1 MSTQSSS
8 PDLDQL
14 PPAMPLHTLIIMLLA
29 VALGAFAA
37 AIVLPNWLPGLSQSL
52 LGANPKRTG
61 ICRAPARWWRMACC
75 GCRWRSG
82 LIITNKLARVWP
94 GGPIAFD
101 LHQFASLMGLAFAL
115 FHALILMGDKY
126 INYDLAQVLVP
137 FNSIGYKPVWVG
149 LGQIGFYLLAI
160 VGLSFYVR
168 KRLGNRTWRLDS
180 LSQFPHLRAGACCTA
195 SSPAR
200 TPPCWR
206 FASSIGS
213 RAQSLLFLLGLPHP
227 HHQVRCQETG
237 TRALLSRSLDFY
249 SSAPGLQQSRGL
261 FHTQI

>member
-1 MSTQSSS
+1 MSTQSS
-8 PDLDQL
+8 PDLDSL
-14 PPAMPLHTLIIMLLA
+14 PPAMPLHTLIVMLLA

-52 LGANPKRTG
+52 LGSEPKAYWYLS
-61 ICRAPARWWRMACC
+61 RASALVAYGLLWLSMAL
-75 GCRWRSG
+75 G
-82 LIITNKLARVWP
+82 LLITNKLARLWP

-137 FNSIGYKPVWVG
+137 FNSSGYKPVWVG

-168 KRLGNRTWRLDS
+168 KRLGNRRWRLIHYFSFLTFALALLHGIFAGTDS
-180 LSQFPHLRAGACCTA
+180 TVVAIQLFYWVTGA
-195 SSPAR
+195 
-200 TPPCWR
+200 
-206 FASSIGS
+206 
-213 RAQSLLFLLGLPHP
+213 SLLFLLVYRILITKFAAKK
-227 HHQVRCQETG
+227 QA
-237 TRALLSRSLDFY
+237 RA
-249 SSAPGLQQSRGL
+249 AA
-261 FHTQI
+261 

>member
-8 PDLDQL
+8 PDLDNL

-52 LGANPKRTG
+52 LGSEPKAYWYLS
-61 ICRAPARWWRMACC
+61 RASAMVAYGLLWLSMAF
-75 GCRWRSG
+75 G
-82 LIITNKLARVWP
+82 LIITNKLARLWP

-101 LHQFASLMGLAFAL
+101 LHQFASLIGLAFAF

-137 FNSIGYKPVWVG
+137 FNSTGYKPVWVG

-168 KRLGNRTWRLDS
+168 KRLGNRSWRLIHYLSFLTFALALLHGILAGTDS
-180 LSQFPHLRAGACCTA
+180 TVLAIRIFYWATGA
-195 SSPAR
+195 SVV
-200 TPPCWR
+200 
-206 FASSIGS
+206 
-213 RAQSLLFLLGLPHP
+213 FLLVYRILITKFAAKK
-227 HHQVRCQETG
+227 QA
-237 TRALLSRSLDFY
+237 RAT
-249 SSAPGLQQSRGL
+249 A
-261 FHTQI
+261 